1 MNKILVEVFL
11 PALGQSYDVFIPLES
26 QLSEVILL
34 LTKVLN
40 DLSSG
45 CYIAGEDA
53 ILCDR
58 ETGNIFSI
66 NMSVYELGLKS
77 GSKLMLI

>member
-11 PALGQSYDVFIPLES
+11 PALEQSYDVFIPLES
-26 QLSEVILL
+26 KLSEVILL

-40 DLSSG
+40 DLSNG
-45 CYIAGEDA
+45 CYIARDDA

-66 NMSVYELGLKS
+66 NMSVFELGLKN